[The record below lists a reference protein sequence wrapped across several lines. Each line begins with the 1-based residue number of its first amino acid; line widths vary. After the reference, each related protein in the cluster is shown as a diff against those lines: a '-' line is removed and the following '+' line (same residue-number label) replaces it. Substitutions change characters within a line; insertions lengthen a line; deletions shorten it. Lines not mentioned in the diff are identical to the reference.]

1 MPNITTNHAITYT
14 NHWEVYVKF
23 GKWLKQERH
32 FGGNLTLHQTRK
44 NRWGLGTIRF
54 CLSEKL
60 LRWQPLTRPLW
71 AQSMGCDEIREKVKD
86 NAHYTS
92 HIIIFSRAP
101 ESTVIESVAAV
112 VRTKDGKRFHVRF

>member
-14 NHWEVYVKF
+14 NHWEVYVKL

-44 NRWGLGTIRF
+44 NRWGLGTIRS
-54 CLSEKL
+54 CLFEKL

-71 AQSMGCDEIREKVKD
+71 AQSMGCDGIREKVKD
-86 NAHYTS
+86 NSHYTS
-92 HIIIFSRAP
+92 HIIFSRAP

-112 VRTKDGKRFHVRF
+112 VRTKDGKRFHIRF

>member
-1 MPNITTNHAITYT
+1 M
-14 NHWEVYVKF
+14 KF

-44 NRWGLGTIRF
+44 NRWGVGTIRF
-54 CLSEKL
+54 CVSEKL

-71 AQSMGCDEIREKVKD
+71 AQSMGCDGIGEKVKD
-86 NAHYTS
+86 NSHYTS
-92 HIIIFSRAP
+92 HIHVIFSRAP

>member
-1 MPNITTNHAITYT
+1 M
-14 NHWEVYVKF
+14 KF

-71 AQSMGCDEIREKVKD
+71 AQSMECDEIREKVKD
-86 NAHYTS
+86 NAHYSS